1 MEISEV
7 RGLIEA
13 ALPDS
18 RVGVEG
24 EGCNFSVNVVSPA
37 FAELKPVQRQ
47 RLVLAA
53 LQAPLATGALHAIS
67 IKAHTPEEWEPLRAQ
82 AATNLVQIQ

>member
-1 MEISEV
+1 METSEV

-18 RVGVEG
+18 RVAVEG
-24 EGCNFSVNVVSPA
+24 EGCNFSCVVVSPS
-37 FAELKPVQRQ
+37 FRTLGPLQRQ

-53 LQAPLATGALHAIS
+53 LQAPLVTGVLHAIT
-67 IKAHTPEEWEPLRAQ
+67 IKAYTPEEWEPLRV
-82 AATNLVQIQ
+82 AAAAELVRLQ

>member
-18 RVGVEG
+18 RVAVEG
-24 EGCNFSVNVVSPA
+24 EGCNFSCVVVSPS
-37 FAELKPVQRQ
+37 FQTLGPVQRQ
-47 RLVLAA
+47 RLVLTAV
-53 LQAPLATGALHAIS
+53 QAPLATGALHAIS
-67 IKAHTPEEWEPLRAQ
+67 VKAYTPEEWEPLRA
-82 AATNLVQIQ
+82 AASAELVRLQ